1 MLIGIFMGGV
11 LQQLWGTIRAMQ
23 TIVLLILI
31 AVPFPSFSNT
41 FFVACMH
48 IANIDMLDGKDLFQK
63 MFTFKETKPLN
74 EQFENA
80 DIDNK
85 NFFL

>member
-1 MLIGIFMGGV
+1 
-11 LQQLWGTIRAMQ
+11 
-23 TIVLLILI
+23 
-31 AVPFPSFSNT
+31 
-41 FFVACMH
+41 MH